1 MRLCR
6 SIASFVKITL
16 NNYRITSRMRS
27 LIGVAEI
34 ILEKSITI
42 QISIFQSCNIVNKT
56 LQILKALSLAAGE
69 GSNESLSGS
78 HSWSFNLLG
87 QAWESPQKFCSLCA
101 ASLSTREWGV
111 LLQTLHSP
119 SSPLY
124 YRQDKFHGAQP
135 WQTGPAL
142 SPITMLFL
150 QPLCH
155 FHHQIPHYLSIFDT
169 SETLLQKGSW
179 AHA

>member
-78 HSWSFNLLG
+78 HS
-87 QAWESPQKFCSLCA
+87 
-101 ASLSTREWGV
+101 
-111 LLQTLHSP
+111 
-119 SSPLY
+119 
-124 YRQDKFHGAQP
+124 
-135 WQTGPAL
+135 
-142 SPITMLFL
+142 
-150 QPLCH
+150 
-155 FHHQIPHYLSIFDT
+155 
-169 SETLLQKGSW
+169 
-179 AHA
+179 